1 VVRVCGSQ
9 RKSGAVGGF
18 VGLALRKARVKAHEQ
33 HHGRSV
39 SVRCVTPK
47 QWAKEHSCQTYSIT
61 VDSIQDQQ
69 AIRSDSGWAWRLKSR
84 GTSDDAQCSKHTAR
98 ASPRQIT
105 RCAQGGCSQS
115 PARQHE
121 RSQLALSPRVSLVQ
135 KERRVFSLLQ
145 AAAVEWSWWWS
156 QRRTGQ
162 ADSPSFRGDKF
173 VRERALSLADPTI
186 KTVR

>member
-1 VVRVCGSQ
+1 MMRSAASTRHAQ
-9 RKSGAVGGF
+9 
-18 VGLALRKARVKAHEQ
+18 ARVKLLAA
-33 HHGRSV
+33 R
-39 SVRCVTPK
+39 R
-47 QWAKEHSCQTYSIT
+47 A
-61 VDSIQDQQ
+61 
-69 AIRSDSGWAWRLKSR
+69 
-84 GTSDDAQCSKHTAR
+84 DA
-98 ASPRQIT
+98 
-105 RCAQGGCSQS
+105 QS

>member
-1 VVRVCGSQ
+1 M
-9 RKSGAVGGF
+9 
-18 VGLALRKARVKAHEQ
+18 
-33 HHGRSV
+33 
-39 SVRCVTPK
+39 
-47 QWAKEHSCQTYSIT
+47 
-61 VDSIQDQQ
+61 QQ
-69 AIRSDSGWAWRLKSR
+69 AHGTRKPASNYSLRAGRMLSRQPDS
-84 GTSDDAQCSKHTAR
+84 TSVVNWH
-98 ASPRQIT
+98 
-105 RCAQGGCSQS
+105 
-115 PARQHE
+115 
-121 RSQLALSPRVSLVQ
+121 LSPRVSLVQ